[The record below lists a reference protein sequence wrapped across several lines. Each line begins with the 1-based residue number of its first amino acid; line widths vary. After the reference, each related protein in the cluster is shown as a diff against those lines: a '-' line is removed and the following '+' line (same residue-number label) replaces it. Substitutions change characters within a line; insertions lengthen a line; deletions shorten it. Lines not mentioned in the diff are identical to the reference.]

1 MYIGCCLPAIA
12 FGGLWYLVLEDD
24 RGRSELTILKT
35 RLVVKLLVLQIIALT
50 VVWNNFEGLRGECRA

>member
-35 RLVVKLLVLQIIALT
+35 RLVVKLLVLQIIA
-50 VVWNNFEGLRGECRA
+50 